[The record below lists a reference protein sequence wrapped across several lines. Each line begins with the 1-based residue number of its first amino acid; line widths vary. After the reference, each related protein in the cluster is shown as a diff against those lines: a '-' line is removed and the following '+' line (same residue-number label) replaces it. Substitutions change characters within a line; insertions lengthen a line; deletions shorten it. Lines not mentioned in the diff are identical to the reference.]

1 MRRRPGPGD
10 QFGECRS
17 FQRSAC
23 WHSIGRDDQKAA
35 TPTGCGSS
43 SCGPHRR
50 WVGERVS
57 EHRSEPWR
65 YLVSR
70 DQWHRP
76 SWRPLLGW
84 GRGVQSKESTCPI
97 LVTRVVRRLSL
108 PLSPVDR
115 VPVLICDPPSVAVP
129 EHRIC
134 PRCGSVDY
142 RSRAE
147 RSQGVVQ
154 EALRFIGVN
163 EQPQGPLCNAR
174 SYLPTT
180 SCTPLLSP
188 EDQPSRITVS
198 QIWRNAPE
206 PCHRCRV
213 RVAACRCVWIG
224 KRRSVRRRKGLRA
237 WLTRPTP
244 TEPRGHRTKAKARAK
259 RYRNAPL
266 RSPGRRAANGSRWVT
281 STSRS
286 ADDRRDRGA
295 VRAGQ
300 LRPRCV
306 R

>member
-163 EQPQGPLCNAR
+163 EHHR
-174 SYLPTT
+174 D
-180 SCTPLLSP
+180 SCVMRGLICRRPP
-188 EDQPSRITVS
+188 
-198 QIWRNAPE
+198 A
-206 PCHRCRV
+206 HRC
-213 RVAACRCVWIG
+213 
-224 KRRSVRRRKGLRA
+224 
-237 WLTRPTP
+237 
-244 TEPRGHRTKAKARAK
+244 
-259 RYRNAPL
+259 
-266 RSPGRRAANGSRWVT
+266 
-281 STSRS
+281 
-286 ADDRRDRGA
+286 
-295 VRAGQ
+295 
-300 LRPRCV
+300 
-306 R
+306 